1 VKSRIRIRVKF
12 KIQERAGKAHYVA
25 MEGRERAWWNK
36 AVEGGSNNIGNRQD
50 PDEDMKQT
58 EKWIRIRI
66 KIKRGTE
73 RIPQHY
79 MLCTAYIQKKVFV
92 KLEFITKVF
101 FKSSGAIVS
110 VIMYGTLL

>member
-1 VKSRIRIRVKF
+1 
-12 KIQERAGKAHYVA
+12 
-25 MEGRERAWWNK
+25 
-36 AVEGGSNNIGNRQD
+36 VETGHGGSNNIDNKQD

-66 KIKRGTE
+66 KIKRGTD

-79 MLCTAYIQKKVFV
+79 MLCTAYIQKKVFA

-101 FKSSGAIVS
+101 RAIVS

>member
-1 VKSRIRIRVKF
+1 
-12 KIQERAGKAHYVA
+12 
-25 MEGRERAWWNK
+25 M
-36 AVEGGSNNIGNRQD
+36 EGGSNNIDNRQD

-66 KIKRGTE
+66 KIKRGSD
-73 RIPQHY
+73 RIPQQY
-79 MLCTAYIQKKVFV
+79 MLCTYCLHSKEGFL

>member
-1 VKSRIRIRVKF
+1 
-12 KIQERAGKAHYVA
+12 
-25 MEGRERAWWNK
+25 M
-36 AVEGGSNNIGNRQD
+36 D
-50 PDEDMKQT
+50 PDPHQNK
-58 EKWIRIRI
+58 
-66 KIKRGTE
+66 KRYRTD